1 MAKDP
6 YKYFRVEARELLEG
20 LTQGILQLEKDGAS
34 PDAIARLLRLAHTLK
49 GAARVVK
56 QPEIAELAHTIEGAL
71 TSHRETKQPLSKEQ
85 GTALLGFLDGMSSRL
100 QALEPGSAVTAARA
114 AQPAAEE
121 PIETL
126 RVEIQEIDL
135 LLRGVTET
143 GVQLGSVRKRLAV
156 ADRIRDLAGLL
167 VDQLAA
173 RPGENGA
180 ASSSSNLRARSLAEE
195 LRSSLDRVRR
205 GLAVDVELY
214 LDLQPAGTDDDLA
227 RTVDY
232 GQVFELCR
240 DLVEATNFRLL
251 ETIAEGIAHEILVAH
266 PVAEV
271 VVRVR
276 KLRVPVSGLLDHAE
290 VEIRR
295 TRATAGRRRRRR
307 ARPG

>member
-1 MAKDP
+1 M
-6 YKYFRVEARELLEG
+6 
-20 LTQGILQLEKDGAS
+20 T
-34 PDAIARLLRLAHTLK
+34 
-49 GAARVVK
+49 
-56 QPEIAELAHTIEGAL
+56 
-71 TSHRETKQPLSKEQ
+71 
-85 GTALLGFLDGMSSRL
+85 
-100 QALEPGSAVTAARA
+100 
-114 AQPAAEE
+114 
-121 PIETL
+121 
-126 RVEIQEIDL
+126 
-135 LLRGVTET
+135 
-143 GVQLGSVRKRLAV
+143 
-156 ADRIRDLAGLL
+156 DRIVLSRMRFDGRHG
-167 VDQLAA
+167 VSD
-173 RPGENGA
+173 EE
-180 ASSSSNLRARSLAEE
+180 RSTPQPFE
-195 LRSSLDRVRR
+195 
-205 GLAVDVELY
+205 VDVELY

>member
-1 MAKDP
+1 M
-6 YKYFRVEARELLEG
+6 
-20 LTQGILQLEKDGAS
+20 T
-34 PDAIARLLRLAHTLK
+34 
-49 GAARVVK
+49 
-56 QPEIAELAHTIEGAL
+56 
-71 TSHRETKQPLSKEQ
+71 
-85 GTALLGFLDGMSSRL
+85 
-100 QALEPGSAVTAARA
+100 
-114 AQPAAEE
+114 
-121 PIETL
+121 
-126 RVEIQEIDL
+126 
-135 LLRGVTET
+135 
-143 GVQLGSVRKRLAV
+143 
-156 ADRIRDLAGLL
+156 DRIVLSRMRFDGRHG
-167 VDQLAA
+167 VSD
-173 RPGENGA
+173 GE
-180 ASSSSNLRARSLAEE
+180 RSTPQPFE
-195 LRSSLDRVRR
+195 
-205 GLAVDVELY
+205 VDVELY

-240 DLVEATNFRLL
+240 EFVEATNFRLL